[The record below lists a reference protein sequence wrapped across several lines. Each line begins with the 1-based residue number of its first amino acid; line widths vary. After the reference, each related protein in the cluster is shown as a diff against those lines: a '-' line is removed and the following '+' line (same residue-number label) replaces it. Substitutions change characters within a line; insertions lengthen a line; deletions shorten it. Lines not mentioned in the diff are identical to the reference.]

1 MGGSLARDY
10 AVTRA
15 AVARLHYSKCG
26 AERMQ
31 PSHFRRSHLQLVVA
45 GGVFAFTLGC
55 RIRGISR
62 EFWLLGDQIRDWGIA
77 LRPFHELPLVGPPTH
92 VHGYTIGPAYYWLM
106 WAIRVT
112 LGPWF
117 DNLPH
122 GGGIGQAVVESF
134 ADALLFCAVWYRTR
148 SVWLALAAI
157 LAIATA
163 AYDVALSAIVWTTV
177 IASAFCKLA
186 VALVLVGWHRTSLAR
201 VAVVAAL
208 AWSAVHVYSGAIF
221 VTAGVFGAL
230 VGERLV
236 RREWRPAG
244 RVALAIALVVG
255 ALQIPY
261 LVYQIQTRASEPA
274 MGAVTGS
281 LSRIISGRDAPQVA
295 KSVNGF
301 ASAFQFIQGFPWT
314 IGWAPWV
321 LLAADIVVAIRYRRD
336 AALLMVV
343 LAPQAAAIVGYALF
357 LGALDHYY
365 YIPVVPLAVLAIA
378 LAIALPEHARV
389 NHAIG
394 IVLLLAIA
402 TVVPTRLRM
411 AGRLH
416 RMPEYAAL
424 VRGSRRIAGM
434 GQPIRAIRTTFPLQP
449 TSDPEFLYRI
459 LGGRIDRT
467 APWVATIAGDGQ
479 VSYRQ
484 ITE

>member
-1 MGGSLARDY
+1 MARAPARDY
-10 AVTRA
+10 EAPRA
-15 AVARLHYSKCG
+15 DVARLNYSKRG
-26 AERMQ
+26 APQMQ
-31 PSHFRRSHLQLVVA
+31 ASHSWRSRLQPVVA
-45 GGVFAFTLGC
+45 GGVFVFTLTC
-55 RIRGISR
+55 RIRGITR

-112 LGPWF
+112 VGPWF

-122 GGGIGQAVVESF
+122 SGGIGQAIVESF
-134 ADALLFCAVWYRTR
+134 ADAVLFCAVWYRTR
-148 SVWLALAAI
+148 SVWLALATI

-177 IASAFCKLA
+177 IASAFGKLA
-186 VALVLVGWHRTSLAR
+186 VALVLLGWHRASVAR
-201 VAVVAAL
+201 LAVVAAL

-230 VGERLV
+230 VSEPLV
-236 RREWRPAG
+236 RRDWRAAG
-244 RVALAIALVVG
+244 RAAATIALVVG
-255 ALQIPY
+255 ALQVPY
-261 LVYQIQTRASEPA
+261 LVYQIQTRASDPA

-281 LSRIISGRDAPQVA
+281 LSRIVTGRDAPEVA
-295 KSVNGF
+295 KSLNGF

-314 IGWAPWV
+314 IGWAPWL

-336 AALLMVV
+336 VALLMLV

-365 YIPVVPLAVLAIA
+365 YIPVVPLAVVAIA
-378 LAIALPEHARV
+378 LAMTLPERPMV
-389 NHAIG
+389 NHTIG

-434 GQPIRAIRTTFPLQP
+434 GQPMRAVRTAFPLQP
-449 TSDPEFLYRI
+449 TSDPEFLYKI
-459 LGGRIDRT
+459 LGGRIDRNAT
-467 APWVATIAGDGQ
+467 WVATIAGDGQ